1 MTVYKRFL
9 MRVSVS
15 VDYKSKNPPLTE
27 LNLSSGITIMANKTN
42 VSFGFCYQNAKSI
55 KVKIVRYQ
63 FMMI

>member
-1 MTVYKRFL
+1 
-9 MRVSVS
+9 
-15 VDYKSKNPPLTE
+15 
-27 LNLSSGITIMANKTN
+27 MANKTN

>member
-1 MTVYKRFL
+1 

-55 KVKIVRYQ
+55 KVNIVRY
-63 FMMI
+63 